1 MPPRTLKKMSE
12 HYKAINKGN
21 QKTILFFIIVPMT
34 HRQDRQKKEE
44 EKRMRLGKKRENTFA
59 PKSHV
64 TKNGF
69 RRTIATQNVGAQPPR
84 ANLERLISKTVGN
97 SRSSSDGQW
106 RRTTFPCVGHRIKGA
121 MLLSCFA

>member
-34 HRQDRQKKEE
+34 YRQDRQKKEE

-64 TKNGF
+64 EKIELDGPLPH
-69 RRTIATQNVGAQPPR
+69 RTTEKQLCNEA
-84 ANLERLISKTVGN
+84 E
-97 SRSSSDGQW
+97 SSDLCIP
-106 RRTTFPCVGHRIKGA
+106 RYTVSIVLTHC
-121 MLLSCFA
+121 